1 MKTINPSDRAAVAG
15 VIDPDAYS
23 TGTQTTG
30 WIDMG
35 KFAAIMAIV
44 QAGTLGAS
52 ATIDA
57 KLEQAQDSSGS
68 GAKDVSDALEG
79 IGRTLDGV
87 PETAGLD
94 EIVRLATTYRQWAL
108 DHPERYAILAAAVS
122 PDGASRIR
130 SSRAFE
136 RLVDAVR
143 RVARAG
149 AIVGDDH
156 DAIADAL
163 WGFCHGMVTLELAG
177 YHPDSAAAAARFMRG
192 GMALLRGF
200 SG

>member
-1 MKTINPSDRAAVAG
+1 MDLAALREEARSRRRELLLRAAAEIVSSKGVGALTVRRVANAVG
-15 VIDPDAYS
+15 AS
-23 TGTQTTG
+23 TQTIYSG
-30 WIDMG
+30 FG
-35 KFAAIMAIV
+35 SK
-44 QAGTLGAS
+44 QALL
-52 ATIDA
+52 DA
-57 KLEQAQDSSGS
+57 LYD
-68 GAKDVSDALEG
+68 DALEG

-130 SSRAFE
+130 SGRACE

>member
-68 GAKDVSDALEG
+68 GAKDVSGSDITQLTKAGSDDDKQAIINCWSEDLDLENSFTHVRLSITVGTAACDAG
-79 IGRTLDGV
+79 
-87 PETAGLD
+87 GLVLGFDARYAPASDNDLASVD
-94 EIVRLATTYRQWAL
+94 EIV
-108 DHPERYAILAAAVS
+108 
-122 PDGASRIR
+122 
-130 SSRAFE
+130 
-136 RLVDAVR
+136 
-143 RVARAG
+143 
-149 AIVGDDH
+149 IV
-156 DAIADAL
+156 
-163 WGFCHGMVTLELAG
+163 
-177 YHPDSAAAAARFMRG
+177 
-192 GMALLRGF
+192 
-200 SG
+200 